1 MFPRRCGGLLAA
13 AGTARA
19 PVVRPHLIIT
29 LISPAGQPRRPHW
42 IDAIGDKGGA
52 DIALSPGIARALAV
66 HDTQVWTTEEY
77 APATAQWSPEERD
90 AGLNRIYRLILRNRS
105 TIPPALSDDIRL
117 VPGVAAAR
125 EGAIGVAQLPVS
137 RQAGI
142 DARVPDEWSRQAIDL
157 ARAHRVTRGHPD
169 VVVAILDTGVALSHP
184 EYERQLM
191 HGRDFVDIID
201 GANEF
206 VGDFIGADPS
216 PDDEVGHGTH
226 VTGIVAAQGQRMAK
240 GIAPSCRIMPVRVLG
255 AMVQNGQRVGA
266 GLVENINAGIKYA
279 VDSGASVINMSL
291 GVRHE
296 SGGLPHEEM
305 IRYALAK
312 NVSII
317 AAAGNDGHESLYF
330 PGALPGVIAVGSSGR
345 DDQVSQF
352 STFGP
357 HVSLTAPGEDIYS
370 AHPEGYA
377 YASGTS
383 HAAPFVAG
391 AAALLQSRAAQA
403 GTRLSPADIRR
414 CLVET
419 ADRPGPAI
427 RDRRGGF
434 GRLNIPDALGLCAGG
449 LN

>member
-1 MFPRRCGGLLAA
+1 M
-13 AGTARA
+13 
-19 PVVRPHLIIT
+19 RPHLIVR
-29 LISPAGQPRRPHW
+29 LASPAGQPRRPHW
-42 IDAIGDKGGA
+42 INAITDKDGTG
-52 DIALSPGIARALAV
+52 IALSPGIARALAA
-66 HDTQVWTTEEY
+66 HDTQVWTTGEY
-77 APATAQWSPEERD
+77 APAGAQWSAEERE

-105 TIPPALSDDIRL
+105 TIPPRLVDDIRL
-117 VPGVAAAR
+117 VPGVEAAR

-137 RQAGI
+137 RQAGL
-142 DARVPDEWSRQAIDL
+142 ARRGPDEWSRQAIGL
-157 ARAHRVTRGHPD
+157 RRAHAVTSGSPE

-184 EYERQLM
+184 EYAEQLLT
-191 HGRDFVDIID
+191 GRDFVDIID
-201 GANEF
+201 GASEF
-206 VGDFIGADPS
+206 VGDFIGADPL
-216 PDDEVGHGTH
+216 PEDEVGHGTH
-226 VTGIVAAQGQRMAK
+226 VTGIVAARGRRMAA
-240 GIAPSCRIMPVRVLG
+240 GIAPGCRILPVRVLG
-255 AMVQNGQRVGA
+255 AMQQAGQRVGA
-266 GLVENINAGIKYA
+266 GLVENINAGIKFA
-279 VDSGASVINMSL
+279 VDAGAAVINMSL

-305 IRYALAK
+305 IRYALAR
-312 NVSII
+312 NVSIV

-391 AAALLQSRAAQA
+391 AAALLQSCAARA
-403 GTRLSPADIRR
+403 GSRLTPADIRR

-419 ADRPGPAI
+419 ADRPGPAM
-427 RDRRGGF
+427 RDRRGGY

-449 LN
+449 IN